1 MAGVL
6 NYHEPEW
13 GISLVFRAVCGKM
26 LRHLPTNMAKKK
38 QKDQDYDSGF
48 KRPQLNL
55 KKGTQR
61 GLAVVIFIV
70 LSILFTLSLAD
81 IAGPFGEVS
90 HRVMKLAFGWMA
102 YGVPLIFLMV
112 AASLLKQTDEPDPEK
127 SNTISTHA
135 YVGAVFL
142 TLSLTGLLH
151 LVVIRNDYTLAFA
164 RVKDGLG
171 GGYLGLFT
179 SYPLIQVMG
188 FVASLVVMLAAIIIS
203 LIITFN
209 VPILDLFKRRP
220 KPVEEIKPGAK
231 PATPLKINNGA
242 SGFTKEDVGEL
253 NSAVKKDK
261 LEPVVNNMGDLKL
274 GTQAAPKMMMTDKN
288 WKLPSL
294 DLLEESKNK
303 VDSGNIEANVSIV
316 QKTLG
321 DFGIEVEMGEVNVG
335 PTVTQYTLRPAVG
348 VKLSQIA
355 ALQNDLALALAA
367 SSLRMELPIPGK
379 ALVGLEI
386 PNKSTAMVRIKEI
399 LGHPN
404 FIEHES
410 KVAFALGRDVSG
422 QPIVTDL
429 AKMPHLLIAGAT
441 GSGKSVAVNSI
452 LMSFLF
458 RSSPSD
464 VKMILVDPKRVEL
477 SLYNGI
483 PHLLTGVITDHQ
495 QAVNALRWTVGEMD
509 RRYKLLQEAGRRN
522 IGEFNSSISDTS
534 AVRKLP
540 YLVLVID
547 ELADLMSVAQ
557 NEVEAAIVRL
567 AQMARAVGIH
577 LIVATQRPSVDVIT
591 GLIKANITTRIA
603 FAVASQVDSRTIL
616 DMAGAEK
623 LLGAGDM
630 LYTSSDLPKPKRIQ
644 GTYVH
649 EKEIKKVT
657 DFLKEQVG
665 DVIYDHNIV
674 ERPQRDVTIPGF
686 EGVGGNMD
694 SNEDELLAEATE
706 TVRSAGKASASLLQR
721 RLRVGYA
728 RAARLLDILEEKGV
742 VGPGEGAKPR
752 EVYGA
757 TGDGSGDEEFSE
769 EERQ

>member
-1 MAGVL
+1 M
-6 NYHEPEW
+6 
-13 GISLVFRAVCGKM
+13 
-26 LRHLPTNMAKKK
+26 KK
-38 QKDQDYDSGF
+38 D
-48 KRPQLNL
+48 
-55 KKGTQR
+55 TQR
-61 GLAVVIFIV
+61 GVAVIVFIV
-70 LSILFTLSLAD
+70 LAILFTLSLAN
-81 IAGPFGEVS
+81 IAGPFGEIS
-90 HRVMKLAFGWMA
+90 NRVMKLAFGWMA

-112 AASLLKQTDEPDPEK
+112 ATALLKQTDEPDEEK
-127 SNTISTHA
+127 SKTISTHA

-151 LVVIRNDYTLAFA
+151 LIVIREDYTQAFQM
-164 RVKDGLG
+164 VKDGLG

-179 SYPLIQVMG
+179 AYPLIQLMG
-188 FVASLVVMLAAIIIS
+188 FIASLVVLLAAITIS
-203 LIITFN
+203 LIVTFN
-209 VPILDLFKRRP
+209 VSITDLFKRRQ
-220 KPVEEIKPGAK
+220 KPEEAKLAVK
-231 PATPLKINNGA
+231 PAAPLKINNGA
-242 SGFTKEDVGEL
+242 AGFTKEEVGEM
-253 NSAVKKDK
+253 NSAVKKEKEK
-261 LEPVVNNMGDLKL
+261 LEPVVNQLGDLKG

-294 DLLEESKNK
+294 DLLEGSKNK
-303 VDSGNIEANVSIV
+303 VDSGNIEANVSVI
-316 QKTLG
+316 QKTLA

-335 PTVTQYTLRPAVG
+335 PTVTQYTFRPAVG

-355 ALQNDLALALAA
+355 GLQNDLALALAA
-367 SSLRMELPIPGK
+367 SAIRMELPIPGK

-386 PNKSTAMVRIKEI
+386 PNNAKATVRIKEI
-399 LGHPN
+399 LGHQT
-404 FIEHES
+404 FTEHQS

-422 QPIVTDL
+422 APIVTDL
-429 AKMPHLLIAGAT
+429 AKMPHLLVAGAT
-441 GSGKSVAVNSI
+441 GSGKSVAINSI

-509 RRYKLLQEAGRRN
+509 RRYKLLQEVGKRN
-522 IGEFNSSISDTS
+522 IGEFNDSLTDTS

-557 NEVEAAIVRL
+557 TEVEAAIVRL

-644 GTYVH
+644 GTYVN

-657 DFLKEQVG
+657 DFLKEQAG
-665 DVIYDHNIV
+665 DVIYDHNVV

-686 EGVGGNMD
+686 EGVGQSD
-694 SNEDELLAEATE
+694 SNEDDLLSEAIE
-706 TVRSAGKASASLLQR
+706 TVQAAGKASASLLQR

-728 RAARLLDILEEKGV
+728 RAARLLDILEEKGI
-742 VGPGEGAKPR
+742 VGPADGAKPR

-757 TGDGSGDEEFSE
+757 TGGDDAAEEGYGSDEGNA
-769 EERQ
+769 

>member
-1 MAGVL
+1 MA
-6 NYHEPEW
+6 
-13 GISLVFRAVCGKM
+13 R
-26 LRHLPTNMAKKK
+26 RK
-38 QKDQDYDSGF
+38 QKDQDSEAGF

-55 KKGTQR
+55 KKDTQR
-61 GLAVVIFIV
+61 GLAVVVFIV
-70 LSILFTLSLAD
+70 LSILFTLSLAN
-81 IAGPFGEVS
+81 IAGPFGQIAN
-90 HRVMKLAFGWMA
+90 RVTKLTFGWMA

-112 AASLLKQTDEPDPEK
+112 AAALLKQNDVTDQEK
-127 SNTISTHA
+127 SNSISTHA

-151 LVVIRNDYTLAFA
+151 LIVIRNDYTKAFEM
-164 RVKDGLG
+164 VKSGFG

-179 SYPLIQVMG
+179 SYPLIQLMG
-188 FVASLVVMLAAIIIS
+188 FVASLVVIIAAVIVS

-209 VPILDLFKRRP
+209 VSILEFFKRKP
-220 KPVEEIKPGAK
+220 KLDASLGQK
-231 PATPLKINNGA
+231 PAVPLKINNG
-242 SGFTKEDVGEL
+242 STGFTREDIGEV
-253 NSAVKKDK
+253 NPAVKKEK
-261 LEPVVNNMGDLKL
+261 EKFEPVVNTMGDLKL
-274 GTQAAPKMMMTDKN
+274 IGTQAAPKMMMTDRN

-294 DLLEESKNK
+294 DLLEESKTK
-303 VDSGNIEANVSIV
+303 VDSGNIEANVSII

-404 FIEHES
+404 FVEHHS

-422 QPIVTDL
+422 TPIVTDL

-441 GSGKSVAVNSI
+441 GSGKSVAVNSLLI
-452 LMSFLF
+452 SFLF

-464 VKMILVDPKRVEL
+464 VKLILVDPKRVEL

-495 QAVNALRWTVGEMD
+495 KAVNALRWTVGEMD
-509 RRYKLLQEAGRRN
+509 RRYKLLQEMGKRN
-522 IGEFNSSISDTS
+522 ISEFNDSLSDTS
-534 AVRKLP
+534 AIKKLP

-557 NEVEAAIVRL
+557 NEVEAAVVRL

-577 LIVATQRPSVDVIT
+577 LVVATQRPSVDVIT

-630 LYTSSDLPKPKRIQ
+630 LEGIQ

-657 DFLKEQVG
+657 DLLKEQVG
-665 DVIYDHNIV
+665 DVIYDSNIT
-674 ERPQRDVTIPGF
+674 ERPQRDITIPGF
-686 EGVGGNMD
+686 EGVGSGNMD
-694 SNEDELLAEATE
+694 SEDEMLEEATNV
-706 TVRSAGKASASLLQR
+706 VRQAGKASASLLQR

-728 RAARLLDILEEKGV
+728 RAARILDILEEKGI
-742 VGPGEGAKPR
+742 VGPGDGAKPR
-752 EVYGA
+752 EVYGVK
-757 TGDGSGDEEFSE
+757 GSDGTQE
-769 EERQ
+769 EEYQEEEMR